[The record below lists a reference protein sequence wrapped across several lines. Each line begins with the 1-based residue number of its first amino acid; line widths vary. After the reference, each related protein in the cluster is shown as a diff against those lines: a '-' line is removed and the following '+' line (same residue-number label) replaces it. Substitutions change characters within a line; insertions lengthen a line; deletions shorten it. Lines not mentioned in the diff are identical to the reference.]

1 MQFDF
6 DSLSEDA
13 RYKLMLATVLPRP
26 IAWVTTQDRNGLV
39 NAAPFSFFN
48 VFGTEPPTVG
58 IGVGRNSPTQ
68 PKDTGA
74 NIRATE
80 EFVVNLVPFAAAE
93 RMRASSMPFP
103 PDVSET
109 ATVGLATSPSIR
121 VAPPRIDDS
130 PVAFECRFMQ
140 EIRLGNFS
148 LILGRIVMLHVR
160 DEAVLDADRLYIDA
174 GKLDLIGRMEGALY
188 TRTRDKFE
196 PSAAL
201 GQSLLAKHKA

>member
-1 MQFDF
+1 MKFDF
-6 DSLSEDA
+6 ESLSEDM

-26 IAWVTTQDRNGLV
+26 IAWVTTQDSSGLV

-48 VFGTEPPTVG
+48 VFGTEPATVG

-68 PKDTGA
+68 PKDTCL

-80 EFVVNLVPFAAAE
+80 EFVVNLVPFSAAE

-103 PDVSET
+103 SDVSEVS
-109 ATVGLATSPSIR
+109 AVGLQTSPSER
-121 VAPPRIDDS
+121 VGPPRISES
-130 PVAFECRFMQ
+130 PASFECKFMQ

-160 DEAVLDADRLYIDA
+160 DEAVLDADRLHIDA
-174 GKLDLIGRMEGALY
+174 ANMDLIGRMEGALY
-188 TRTRDKFE
+188 TRTRDRFE
-196 PSAAL
+196 PNAELAQAL
-201 GQSLLAKHKA
+201 MAKHSR